1 MISAAKSA
9 QYQGTT
15 METVPAAIGS
25 AVEVWPVVNG
35 NYTCDLNVGVSITCV
50 EQDIH

>member
-1 MISAAKSA
+1 MNAEIKLSIETVDLGNEMESELPLMISAAKSA

-25 AVEVWPVVNG
+25 AVEV
-35 NYTCDLNVGVSITCV
+35 
-50 EQDIH
+50 